1 MKVLLLSFTYPPSHH
16 ANAKRPYY
24 VVKGMLKE
32 GWNVHVITS
41 QIGMNTSSDETNQQ
55 DNLVI
60 TRIPDPVESF
70 AKSLKLSSRWKSRL
84 HLALNGVVWP
94 EYHRFWALRALRY
107 AKPMLNDYDRVVCLI
122 FPPSL
127 FLAGRMGGMV
137 DSRWI
142 FDYQESI
149 TPYYRQYPRRSP
161 LQKSLTPQLSQLE
174 KQCLDRA
181 GKVIFTAETNRD
193 AYVTQGLVDAG
204 KAKLIHHFYDD
215 NAFASPQNLLDGFVI
230 GYFGYFD
237 AVGLRTPETFL
248 KSLKRFLDECP
259 EARKVTKFVF
269 YGTWIDA
276 HHLYIDENGLRDV
289 VQIHKPIPLDDYLKA
304 VQRCTV
310 LLLLTSRNLNL
321 FMPSKVVEYL
331 GAGRPV
337 LAFIPADS
345 EVASVLKTAGND
357 RYIADET
364 DDLAGASSLHLLWNQ
379 HRQGELKSK
388 SIAGTNWAA
397 SKLLPEYIEVVRSA
411 TRPSLD

>member
-1 MKVLLLSFTYPPSHH
+1 
-16 ANAKRPYY
+16 
-24 VVKGMLKE
+24 
-32 GWNVHVITS
+32 
-41 QIGMNTSSDETNQQ
+41 
-55 DNLVI
+55 
-60 TRIPDPVESF
+60 
-70 AKSLKLSSRWKSRL
+70 
-84 HLALNGVVWP
+84 
-94 EYHRFWALRALRY
+94 
-107 AKPMLNDYDRVVCLI
+107 
-122 FPPSL
+122 
-127 FLAGRMGGMV
+127 V

-161 LQKSLTPQLSQLE
+161 LQKSLTPRLSQLE